1 MIDYRA
7 VIQKQLSDLEAQ
19 LAAFVENANRQIA
32 AQQGAIEVL
41 RQLLAVE
48 GTLVVEEAE
57 KPDAAAQE

>member
-7 VIQKQLSDLEAQ
+7 VIQQQLDRMEAE
-19 LAAFVENANRQIA
+19 LATFVENANRQIA

-48 GTLVVEEAE
+48 GTPVVEEAE